1 MSPVFHASARHWLA
15 GLALA
20 AVGVAAARLLA
31 PALSDTPR
39 SVVTLLGQVIA
50 LSGLLVIA
58 LGVRRR
64 VRDAAA
70 EPAASEASG
79 ETAPPA

>member
-1 MSPVFHASARHWLA
+1 MSPAFHASARHWLA

-20 AVGVAAARLLA
+20 AVGVVSARLLA
-31 PALSDTPR
+31 PALPAVPGSI
-39 SVVTLLGQVIA
+39 VAFLGQMTA

-64 VRDAAA
+64 VRSAAD
-70 EPAASEASG
+70 EANPSAPDG